1 MQPKPPICLGSLV
14 AALGTACQS
23 HTIADGPQ
31 SNSIPAAQPDM
42 TAAPS
47 PAPNAATAG
56 PTLTPNLDPL
66 EAGQLRQ
73 KLVAQIAANKDVRS
87 ESVLQA
93 LRDVPR
99 HLFTN
104 NALLDLSYADH
115 PLPIGYEQTISQPT
129 IVAIMTEAL
138 ELTGKERLLEIGT
151 GSGYQ
156 AAILSLLSREV
167 FSIELIEPLGLLAK
181 LRLANLGYR
190 NVEVRIG
197 DGYQGWPEKAPFDRI
212 LLTAAP
218 PSVPQ
223 ILLDELSAHGILVA
237 PIGRAHGAQS
247 LYRFRKMKGSI
258 EQEELGGVRFVPM
271 ISEKPGR

>member
-1 MQPKPPICLGSLV
+1 M
-14 AALGTACQS
+14 
-23 HTIADGPQ
+23 
-31 SNSIPAAQPDM
+31 
-42 TAAPS
+42 
-47 PAPNAATAG
+47 
-56 PTLTPNLDPL
+56 PNLDPL
-66 EAGQLRQ
+66 QARQLRR
-73 KLVAQIAANKDVRS
+73 KLVAEIAANKDVRS

-93 LRDVPR
+93 LRNVPR

-138 ELTGKERLLEIGT
+138 ELTGKERVLEIGT

-156 AAILSLLSREV
+156 AAILSLLSRQV
-167 FSIELIEPLGLLAK
+167 FSMELVEDLGQAAK

-190 NVEVRIG
+190 NVQVRIG
-197 DGYQGWPEKAPFDRI
+197 DGYQGWPEEAPFDRI

-223 ILLDELSAHGILVA
+223 ILLDELTANGILVA

-247 LYRFRKMKGSI
+247 LYRFRKMKSSI

-271 ISEKPGR
+271 IPEKPGY

>member
-1 MQPKPPICLGSLV
+1 M

-23 HTIADGPQ
+23 HTISDGPQ
-31 SNSIPAAQPDM
+31 SNSIPATQPGISAG
-42 TAAPS
+42 TAL
-47 PAPNAATAG
+47 ATAPEIG
-56 PTLTPNLDPL
+56 DPALEPNLDPL
-66 EAGQLRQ
+66 VARQLRR
-73 KLVAQIAANKDVRS
+73 KLVAQIAASKELHG

-104 NALLDLSYADH
+104 NAALELSYADH

-138 ELTGKERLLEIGT
+138 ELTGKERVLEIGT

-156 AAILSLLSREV
+156 AAVLSALSREV
-167 FSIELIEPLGLLAK
+167 YSVELIDALGQAAK
-181 LRLANLGYR
+181 PRLAHLGYR
-190 NVEVRIG
+190 NVEVRVG

-218 PSVPQ
+218 PNVPQ
-223 ILLDELSAHGILVA
+223 ALLDELSDKGVLVA
-237 PIGRAHGAQS
+237 PIGPVHGEQS
-247 LYRFRKMKGSI
+247 LYRFRKVNGSI
-258 EQEELGGVRFVPM
+258 EKEGLGAVRFVPM
-271 ISEKPGR
+271 ISGKTGQ